1 MSSLLVKRMSPTGR
15 MMAAAMV
22 LVVCACLIGACP
34 APSVASEAV
43 PTGDVQAEQPA
54 VESDAGEPVADS
66 DGAVDGG
73 PVAPEGADADSL
85 DGQGDL
91 DDQGGLDGQ
100 SDSGGASNPGGAG
113 NPGGEDG
120 LSSSVTDATSDTSID
135 GDPDVSDDS
144 TEQVSDAPG
153 DVGTASPAG
162 SADVPTDSLDAV
174 DSLNTAG
181 SSDAT
186 AATGPLD
193 VSDPS
198 DAADLADPADPAPVP
213 APTPEY
219 GYLGFPDVA
228 STDWFVTEGW
238 LDYVVS
244 QGLMTGHD
252 SGIFEP
258 DGEVKRGQVVTIL
271 YRLANPGS
279 TATTDPASFSQASHF
294 VDAAYPAYWN
304 AAITWCEQQGIVTG
318 YQDAIGYDT
327 GTFGPDDPVT
337 REELAT
343 MIARFARMVGGVDT
357 SAYDASAFE
366 AMPDHDQTYAY
377 SQESLK
383 WCASAG
389 ILAGEPDAQTGVR
402 YLKAREHATRAET
415 AKMITVL
422 ARDVI
427 TGIYPAPAPSYV
439 ELDTPYVDQIA
450 EGMPMGCEA
459 ASLYMAM
466 RGKGYLQDVSYLDF
480 IATMPL
486 TSGTPND
493 GFVGNPA
500 WVDLSLYQSIYPM
513 ALACWGSQYGN
524 VADISGSSV
533 WDLVEQLQAGN
544 PVVVYVTVDF
554 RPVVWSDWWFGPA
567 VDNAHVMT
575 LVGYDPATDRLL
587 VADPNSR
594 GRYWVDW
601 FTFYAAYG
609 AQHFAAVVW

>member
-1 MSSLLVKRMSPTGR
+1 MSSLLVNRMSPTGR

-34 APSVASEAV
+34 APSVASEAA
-43 PTGDVQAEQPA
+43 PAGDVQVEQPA
-54 VESDAGEPVADS
+54 VEPDAGEPVADS

-100 SDSGGASNPGGAG
+100 SDSGGAS

-213 APTPEY
+213 TPTPEY

-244 QGLMTGHD
+244 QGIMTGHD

-466 RGKGYLQDVSYLDF
+466 RGKGYLQGVSYLDF